1 MACEHEGSIEADGL
15 TECREEFH
23 HSLGRMVGRPGRA
36 GPAMTRIA
44 AIRQPPGKHFV
55 LF

>member
-1 MACEHEGSIEADGL
+1 MACEHEWSIEADGL
-15 TECREEFH
+15 TERK
-23 HSLGRMVGRPGRA
+23 RN
-36 GPAMTRIA
+36 RIA